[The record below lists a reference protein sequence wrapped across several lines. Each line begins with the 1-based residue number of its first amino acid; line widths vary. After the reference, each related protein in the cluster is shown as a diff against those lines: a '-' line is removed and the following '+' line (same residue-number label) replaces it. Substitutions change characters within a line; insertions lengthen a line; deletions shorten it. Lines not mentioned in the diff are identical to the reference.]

1 MLQFTLQFLVLLSG
15 CRCILVFL
23 SLEFWGCDVGLLSCL
38 RGWKLE
44 PSFKDRFSWSYSLFS
59 AWNFK
64 NISLWRSI
72 RRTFQDQHTKY
83 YASST
88 ESIETSLYTYHLTK
102 TKWSKPPLSF
112 GSTFRRWPASSS
124 LWKPSSNV
132 SIKSTN
138 FGDERTSSV
147 PLSILSHIIAAA
159 LAKYESGS

>member
-1 MLQFTLQFLVLLSG
+1 MLQFTLQFFVLLSG
-15 CRCILVFL
+15 CRYILVFL
-23 SLEFWGCDVGLLSCL
+23 SLEFWGCAVELLPCL
-38 RGWKLE
+38 RGWKFE
-44 PSFKDRFSWSYSLFS
+44 PSFKDGFSWSYSLFS

-124 LWKPSSNV
+124 LWPHPPSV

-138 FGDERTSSV
+138 FDYGRKIAL
-147 PLSILSHIIAAA
+147 PLSILSNTLAAD
-159 LAKYESGS
+159 LEKSE